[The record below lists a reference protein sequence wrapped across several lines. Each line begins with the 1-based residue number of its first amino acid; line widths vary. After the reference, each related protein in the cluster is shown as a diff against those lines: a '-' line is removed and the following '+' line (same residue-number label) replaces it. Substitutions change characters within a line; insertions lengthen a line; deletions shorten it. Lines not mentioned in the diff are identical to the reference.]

1 MVRIPDLQQAL
12 QFVLTDSATEH
23 GATSGWQQRRGQI
36 SPSQFVQTLVWGF
49 LESPEAT
56 LGHLAHVAHAAGALV
71 TPQALSQRFSA
82 RSVAVLRGVLQ
93 DALCL
98 LLEAAPVEVALL
110 RAFPGGVSLDDSTQI
125 ALPAVWQTVWD
136 GGGTAA
142 ALKIPALFDLLR
154 GALQVDLTPA
164 RQHDAVTRLANLTFP
179 PGALV
184 IEDLGYLEAERLR
197 RRTTQGVATSVPV
210 RCTRALQDEQGQR
223 SNLLAW
229 LRRHPHQPVERWVCW
244 QGVGLRLV
252 ALPASP
258 ATAAPAARKRQGIR
272 EAAERQ
278 GRVPPAAALALA
290 EWIVLLT
297 TVPPEQATIEQI
309 ATLMRLRWQIELL
322 FKLWKDQGKLDETRG
337 WNPARSE
344 TELSAKLLGLLLA
357 HWVLLATAWQWA
369 DRSLVKAGQTI
380 RAYGR
385 CLCLSWRDLVHL
397 TLVGDLIAQ
406 SLAHSGRIRSHCHH
420 HSAAFYAQSA

>member
-82 RSVAVLRGVLQ
+82 RSVALLRGVLQ

-110 RAFPGGVSLDDSTQI
+110 RAFPGGVYLDDSTQI

-164 RQHDAVTRLANLTFP
+164 RQHDSVTRLANLTFP

-197 RRTTQGVATSVPV
+197 RRTTQGVATIVPV
-210 RCTRALQDEQGQR
+210 RCTLALQDEQGQR
-223 SNLLAW
+223 INLLAW

-258 ATAAPAARKRQGIR
+258 ATAARKRQGIR
-272 EAAERQ
+272 EAAERH

-337 WNPARSE
+337 WNPARIE
-344 TELSAKLLGLLLA
+344 TELYAKLLGLLLA

-380 RAYGR
+380 REYGR

-397 TLVGDLIAQ
+397 TLVCDLIAQ